1 MKNKLCMLLLASGIG
16 LFSCAEKDLPKE
28 YTDSVNVFIGTGGH
42 GHTFPGA
49 TLPHGM
55 VQLSPDTRLFGWD
68 ACSGYYYDDTSIM
81 GFTHTHLSGT
91 GIGDYGDILFMPV
104 VGEKPL
110 IAGTAENPDEG
121 YRSRFSHE
129 QESARPGYYQVLL
142 QDDSINVEL
151 TATLRAGLH
160 RYTYPK
166 ASDARLIV
174 DMEPT
179 IHGHQHPVTQIR
191 VVNDS
196 TIAGMKYTVGW
207 AKRHYVYFYA
217 VFSSPFDYK
226 LYSGTEYQ
234 SDSTSVTVNT
244 AKAVMSFRN
253 LPADGRVLAKVGI
266 SSVDE
271 EGARL
276 NVEAEIPN
284 WDFEGVMKQA
294 NTTWNEALGK
304 IDIETSD
311 NDSRTVFYTSLYHA
325 FIQPSLASDVDGR
338 YRTMGHEIKQDA
350 SYTNYTVFS
359 LWDTFRAA
367 HPLYTIVTPEQNQA
381 FIRSL
386 LRKYDEGGIL
396 PKWELASNETGTM
409 IGYHAVSV
417 IADAMMKK
425 QCDFDVKKAL
435 EACIRSS
442 VYDTTGVTPMMDR
455 QILNGKLMPV
465 SIKYKNELGY
475 IPCDKV
481 GGSVSQG
488 LEFAYNDWLI
498 AQMMK
503 EHNRKD
509 FYDKYME
516 LSRNYRNYFDPETK
530 LMRGRLSDGSWITSF
545 DPASV
550 QRPSNYVEGNA
561 WQWAWFVPQD
571 VEGLMELVGGQK
583 YFEAHLDTLFTTS
596 SELTGDPNAAADVTG
611 MIGQYAH
618 GNEPSHHI
626 PYLYNYA
633 GAPRKTQALVD
644 HILRTL
650 YHNDPNG
657 LSGNEDVG
665 QMSAWYALSAMGFYS
680 FCPGRPVYEIGRP
693 IFDKVTIHLSNGKD
707 FVIQAKNNSVEN
719 KYIRSMKLNGEDL
732 AEPRFSHFDLM
743 KGGELIFEM
752 EN

>member
-16 LFSCAEKDLPKE
+16 LFSCAEQDLPKE

-244 AKAVMSFRN
+244 AKAVISFRN
-253 LPADGRVLAKVGI
+253 LPADRRVLAKVGI

-294 NTTWNEALGK
+294 NTAWNEALGK

-509 FYDKYME
+509 LYDKYME

-530 LMRGRLSDGSWITSF
+530 LMRGRLSDGSWITPF

-571 VEGLMELVGGQK
+571 VEGLMELVGGRK
-583 YFEAHLDTLFTTS
+583 SFEAHLDTLFTTS